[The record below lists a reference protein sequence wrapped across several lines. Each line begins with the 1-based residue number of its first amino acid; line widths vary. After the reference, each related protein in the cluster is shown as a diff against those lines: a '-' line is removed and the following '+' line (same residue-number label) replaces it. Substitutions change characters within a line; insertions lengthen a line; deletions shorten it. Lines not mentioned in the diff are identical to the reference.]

1 MKRRSNGVHYIE
13 HDKTRP
19 AAIHRWRISRE
30 DVDMSTSDNPA
41 QPAAQQE
48 TGQQQTVQQKTPAAV
63 AREAAD
69 LPPATLVRIYVIAGL
84 IAVLWYLLKH
94 PEVRLLSSVTW
105 WWLAVTG
112 VVGMVLVLLF
122 LPQTRKWLGPSTARK
137 SAGYVI
143 YGVIPALVALFACA
157 AIFVASG
164 YQANV
169 LRVVFLA
176 IVILLPATMYY
187 LFIATRKVSLLNEFV
202 NNLDRLGLLTVPK
215 KPGADLTDEE
225 REHLELLVNRRF
237 ESYRRKFEALY
248 GPVSNDDL
256 RKALFGLESDGASK
270 QGIMGSDRDGSF
282 FTSETAIPVVLA
294 SILVALGWILI
305 LPLKRGDAM
314 IKDWLLIM
322 EPEKAA
328 VYFAFLGAYFF
339 SLQMLFRRYVLRDLR
354 PSAYVSVAM
363 RIILAVVG
371 TWVVAVI
378 SHYKFLD
385 IKTDTLLLVGFVIGV
400 FPSLA
405 WQFVQAAIKKVT
417 FAGFFI
423 PSLSSQLPIS
433 DLDGLT
439 VWHEARLEEEDVEN
453 VPNMATADLV
463 DLMLQTR
470 FPPDRI
476 IDWVDQAILFTHIGP
491 EKAANGGIRV
501 RERLREQGIR
511 TATSLVEVYRKAR
524 EAGDVDAFEKI
535 LSPGNGGRT
544 PIRGLADA
552 VQTNP
557 NFRIIW
563 IWRGLPDEQYKSVTA
578 AVKLPVKDIKSTAG
592 PLATDRQQLPATAA
606 TV

>member
-1 MKRRSNGVHYIE
+1 
-13 HDKTRP
+13 
-19 AAIHRWRISRE
+19 
-30 DVDMSTSDNPA
+30 MSTSENPA
-41 QPAAQQE
+41 PPDARPEIGQE
-48 TGQQQTVQQKTPAAV
+48 KSIKNETPV
-63 AREAAD
+63 EAARKVSD
-69 LPPATLVRIYVIAGL
+69 TSTANVIRVYVILAL
-84 IAVLWYLLKH
+84 IWGLWYLLKH
-94 PEVRLLSSVTW
+94 PEVKLFASTTY
-105 WWLAVTG
+105 WWLFVSGA
-112 VVGMVLVLLF
+112 VLVLLLLLF
-122 LPQTRKWLGPSTARK
+122 LPQTRKWLGPTTPRK

-143 YGVIPALVALFACA
+143 YGVIPALVVLFVCA

-169 LRVVFLA
+169 LRVVFLG

-202 NNLDRLGLLTVPK
+202 NNLDRLGLLTVQK
-215 KPGADLTDEE
+215 KPGEKPTDEE
-225 REHLELLVNRRF
+225 RQRLELLVNRRF

-256 RKALFGLESDGASK
+256 KTALFGVESEAASRH
-270 QGIMGSDRDGSF
+270 GMVGEDRDGSF
-282 FTSETAIPVVLA
+282 FTSETAIPVVIA

-314 IKDWLLIM
+314 IKEWLLIM
-322 EPEKAA
+322 EPEKSA
-328 VYFAFLGAYFF
+328 VFFAFLGAYFF

-354 PSAYVSVAM
+354 PSAYVAVAM

-378 SHYKFLD
+378 SQFKLLE
-385 IKTDTLLLVGFVIGV
+385 IKTDTLLIIGFVIGV

-405 WQFVQAAIKKVT
+405 WQFVQAALKKIT

-433 DLDGLT
+433 HLDGLT

-463 DLMLQTR
+463 ELMLQTR

-476 IDWVDQAILFTHIGP
+476 IDGVDQAILYTQIGP
-491 EKAANGGIRV
+491 EKEAPNYVHV
-501 RERLREQGIR
+501 RAQLREQGIR
-511 TATSLVEVYRKAR
+511 TATSLIEVYRKAH
-524 EAGDVDAFEKI
+524 EAEDVEAFEKI
-535 LSPGNGGRT
+535 LPASNGRS

-557 NFRIIW
+557 NFRLIW

-578 AVKLPVKDIKSTAG
+578 ASKLA
-592 PLATDRQQLPATAA
+592 ATA
-606 TV
+606 

>member
-1 MKRRSNGVHYIE
+1 
-13 HDKTRP
+13 
-19 AAIHRWRISRE
+19 
-30 DVDMSTSDNPA
+30 MSTSDNSPPPA
-41 QPAAQQE
+41 GQQE
-48 TGQQQTVQQKTPAAV
+48 TDRQETGRPESPLAA
-63 AREAAD
+63 ARDAASV
-69 LPPATLVRIYVIAGL
+69 PPATLVRVYGIIGIIAG
-84 IAVLWYLLKH
+84 VWYLLTH
-94 PEVRLLSSVTW
+94 PEKKLFASPAW
-105 WWLAVTG
+105 WWLTVTG
-112 VVGMVLVLLF
+112 VVVLVLVLLF

-169 LRVVFLA
+169 LRVVFLT

-202 NNLDRLGLLTVPK
+202 NNLDRLGLLAVPK

-225 REHLELLVNRRF
+225 RQRLELLVNRRF

-256 RKALFGLESDGASK
+256 RRALFGLESDAASRQGMMGA
-270 QGIMGSDRDGSF
+270 DRDGSF

-371 TWVVAVI
+371 TWVVAII
-378 SHYKFLD
+378 SHYNLLE

-405 WQFVQAAIKKVT
+405 WQFVQAALKKIT

-511 TATSLVEVYRKAR
+511 TATSLVEVYRKAH

-535 LSPGNGGRT
+535 LSPGNGGRS

-563 IWRGLPDEQYKSVTA
+563 IWRGLPDEQYKNVTA
-578 AVKLPVKDIKSTAG
+578 PAKLPEKDVKGTAG
-592 PLATDRQQLPATAA
+592 PLATDRQQPLAASATA
-606 TV
+606 

>member
-1 MKRRSNGVHYIE
+1 
-13 HDKTRP
+13 
-19 AAIHRWRISRE
+19 
-30 DVDMSTSDNPA
+30 MSTSDNPS
-41 QPAAQQE
+41 QLEGGQESRQQSVQKETSQQE
-48 TGQQQTVQQKTPAAV
+48 SEKQRAV
-63 AREAAD
+63 AAARD
-69 LPPATLVRIYVIAGL
+69 AASLPPATVIRIYVILGL
-84 IAVLWYLLKH
+84 IAGLWYLLKH

-112 VVGMVLVLLF
+112 VVALVLVLLF
-122 LPQTRKWLGPSTARK
+122 LPYTRKWLGPSTATR

-143 YGVIPALVALFACA
+143 YGVIPAVVALVVG
-157 AIFVASG
+157 IGSLSG
-164 YQANV
+164 QGTNV

-187 LFIATRKVSLLNEFV
+187 LFIATRKVSLLNEFI
-202 NNLDRLGLLTVPK
+202 NNLDRLGLLTVQK
-215 KPGADLTDEE
+215 GPGVEISSEE
-225 REHLELLVNRRF
+225 RARLELIKNRRL

-248 GPVSNDDL
+248 GPVSDDDL
-256 RKALFGLESDGASK
+256 RKALFGLESNPATMQSMVGPGKDS
-270 QGIMGSDRDGSF
+270 SF
-282 FTSETAIPVVLA
+282 FTSETAIPVVTA

-305 LPLKRGDAM
+305 LPLKQRTVV
-314 IKDWLLIM
+314 ITDWLQIL
-322 EPEKAA
+322 EPEKSA

-354 PSAYVSVAM
+354 PSAYVAVAM

-371 TWVVAVI
+371 TWVVAI
-378 SHYKFLD
+378 ITKYRLLELNQQ
-385 IKTDTLLLVGFVIGV
+385 TLLVVGFAIGV

-405 WQFVQAAIKKVT
+405 WQFVQAALKKIT

-470 FPPDRI
+470 FSPDRI

-491 EKAANGGIRV
+491 EKTANGEPGV
-501 RERLREQGIR
+501 RKRLREQGIR
-511 TATSLVEVYRKAR
+511 TATSLVEVYRKAH
-524 EAGDVDAFEKI
+524 EAGDVEAFEKI
-535 LSPGNGGRT
+535 LPAGDSGRT

-578 AVKLPVKDIKSTAG
+578 SAKLTERGDSTAAS
-592 PLATDRQQLPATAA
+592 LATDRQRPSAAAATA
-606 TV
+606 

>member
-1 MKRRSNGVHYIE
+1 M
-13 HDKTRP
+13 P
-19 AAIHRWRISRE
+19 
-30 DVDMSTSDNPA
+30 TSENPP
-41 QPAAQQE
+41 QSGNEQEAQQE
-48 TGQQQTVQQKTPAAV
+48 GTPQAETVAKKTPITA
-63 AREAAD
+63 AREASD
-69 LPPATLVRIYVIAGL
+69 VPQATLVRVYVIGGL
-84 IAVLWYLLKH
+84 IWGLWYLLKH
-94 PEVRLLSSVTW
+94 PEIRLFTSPTW
-105 WWLAVTG
+105 WWWTVTG
-112 VVGMVLVLLF
+112 VVALVLVLIF
-122 LPQTRKWLGPSTARK
+122 LPQTRKWLGPSSARK

-143 YGVIPALVALFACA
+143 YGVIPAVVALFLCA
-157 AIFVASG
+157 AVFVAAG

-169 LRVVFLA
+169 LRIVFLA
-176 IVILLPATMYY
+176 IVTLLPATMYY

-202 NNLDRLGLLTVPK
+202 NNLDRLGLLAVQK
-215 KPGADLTDEE
+215 RPGLDPTDEE
-225 REHLELLVNRRF
+225 RERLELIVNRRF

-256 RKALFGLESDGASK
+256 RRALSGLESEAASRE
-270 QGIMGSDRDGSF
+270 GMMGSDRDGSF
-282 FTSETAIPVVLA
+282 FTSETAIPVVTA

-385 IKTDTLLLVGFVIGV
+385 IKTDALLLIGFSIGV

-405 WQFVQAAIKKVT
+405 WQFVQAALKKVT

-491 EKAANGGIRV
+491 EKTANGGIRV

-511 TATSLVEVYRKAR
+511 TATSLVEVYRKAH
-524 EAGDVDAFEKI
+524 EAGDVEAFEKI
-535 LSPGNGGRT
+535 LPAGAGGRS

-563 IWRGLPDEQYKSVTA
+563 IWRGLPDEQYKTVTA
-578 AVKLPVKDIKSTAG
+578 RPSEKDGKGIVDPAG
-592 PLATDRQQLPATAA
+592 APGQRPPAIAA
-606 TV
+606 RA

>member
-1 MKRRSNGVHYIE
+1 
-13 HDKTRP
+13 
-19 AAIHRWRISRE
+19 
-30 DVDMSTSDNPA
+30 MSTSDNAP
-41 QPAAQQE
+41 PPPGQQE
-48 TGQQQTVQQKTPAAV
+48 IGQQVTPVTV
-63 AREAAD
+63 ARDAASV
-69 LPPATLVRIYVIAGL
+69 PPATLVRVYGIIGIIAG
-84 IAVLWYLLKH
+84 LWYLLKH
-94 PEVRLLSSVTW
+94 PETKLFASTTW
-105 WWLAVTG
+105 WWLTVTG
-112 VVGMVLVLLF
+112 VVVLVLVLLF

-143 YGVIPALVALFACA
+143 YGVIPALVVLFVCA

-169 LRVVFLA
+169 LRVVFLG
-176 IVILLPATMYY
+176 IVILLPATKYY

-202 NNLDRLGLLTVPK
+202 NNLDRLGLLAVQK
-215 KPGADLTDEE
+215 KPGEKPTDEE
-225 REHLELLVNRRF
+225 RQRLELLVNRRF

-256 RKALFGLESDGASK
+256 RTALFGLESDAASR
-270 QGIMGSDRDGSF
+270 QGMMGSDRDGSL

-371 TWVVAVI
+371 TWVVAII
-378 SHYKFLD
+378 SHYNLLE

-405 WQFVQAAIKKVT
+405 WQFLQAALKKIT

-463 DLMLQTR
+463 DLMRQTR

-491 EKAANGGIRV
+491 EK
-501 RERLREQGIR
+501 
-511 TATSLVEVYRKAR
+511 TAS
-524 EAGDVDAFEKI
+524 
-535 LSPGNGGRT
+535 GR
-544 PIRGLADA
+544 I
-552 VQTNP
+552 
-557 NFRIIW
+557 
-563 IWRGLPDEQYKSVTA
+563 
-578 AVKLPVKDIKSTAG
+578 
-592 PLATDRQQLPATAA
+592 
-606 TV
+606 

>member
-1 MKRRSNGVHYIE
+1 M
-13 HDKTRP
+13 
-19 AAIHRWRISRE
+19 
-30 DVDMSTSDNPA
+30 
-41 QPAAQQE
+41 
-48 TGQQQTVQQKTPAAV
+48 
-63 AREAAD
+63 
-69 LPPATLVRIYVIAGL
+69 
-84 IAVLWYLLKH
+84 
-94 PEVRLLSSVTW
+94 W

-112 VVGMVLVLLF
+112 VVALVLVLLF

-215 KPGADLTDEE
+215 KPGAELAEEE
-225 REHLELLVNRRF
+225 RQRLELLVNRRF

-256 RKALFGLESDGASK
+256 QRALFALESDAANR
-270 QGIMGSDRDGSF
+270 QGIMGEDRDGSF

-314 IKDWLLIM
+314 IKEWLLIM
-322 EPEKAA
+322 EPEKSA

-378 SHYKFLD
+378 SQYKLLEV
-385 IKTDTLLLVGFVIGV
+385 KTDTLLIIGFVIGV

-405 WQFVQAAIKKVT
+405 WQFVQAALKKIT

-491 EKAANGGIRV
+491 EKPANGGIGV
-501 RERLREQGIR
+501 RDRLREQGIR
-511 TATSLVEVYRKAR
+511 TATSLVEVYRKAH
-524 EAGDVDAFEKI
+524 EAGDVEAFEKI
-535 LSPGNGGRT
+535 LPAGDSGRA

-563 IWRGLPDEQYKSVTA
+563 IWRQLPDEQYRNVTA
-578 AVKLPVKDIKSTAG
+578 AAKEKGDKGTAAT
-592 PLATDRQQLPATAA
+592 LATDRQRPSAAAATA
-606 TV
+606 